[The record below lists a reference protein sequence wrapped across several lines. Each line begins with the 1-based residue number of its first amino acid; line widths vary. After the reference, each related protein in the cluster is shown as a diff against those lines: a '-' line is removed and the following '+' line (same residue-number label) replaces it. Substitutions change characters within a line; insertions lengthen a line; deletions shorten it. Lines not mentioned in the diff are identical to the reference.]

1 MGAPYK
7 CLRRHWSVVELPAP
21 AAGLRIAV
29 ADDHPLMRAALASAL
44 ASLAPAVQFIEA
56 ATLAATLALLEDASD
71 LDLVLMD
78 LHMPGV
84 RGVEGVRA
92 VRERAPEVPLAIV
105 SADDDPAT
113 VKALLALG
121 VSGFIPKTDS
131 PAVIASA
138 VRLILAG
145 GVYVPPRLVADAR
158 APGEANGA
166 APAGLTA
173 RQMDVVRLLARGMS
187 NKAIA
192 RELGVSE
199 GTVKV
204 HLLAVFRVLDVR
216 NRTAAVL
223 EAQRFLR

>member
-1 MGAPYK
+1 MQ
-7 CLRRHWSVVELPAP
+7 SSAP
-21 AAGLRIAV
+21 AAPLRILI

-44 ASLAPAVQFIEA
+44 AALGPDVQFVEA
-56 ATLAATLALLEDASD
+56 ANHTETLARLDAPPVPDLLL
-71 LDLVLMD
+71 LDLR
-78 LHMPGV
+78 MPGAN
-84 RGVEGVRA
+84 GLDGVRE
-92 VRERAPEVPLAIV
+92 VRARAPHVPLAIV
-105 SADDDPAT
+105 SAEQDAGAIRA
-113 VKALLALG
+113 ALAMG

-145 GVYVPPRLVADAR
+145 GVYVPPQLVTATQSPASVN
-158 APGEANGA
+158 GEAS
-166 APAGLTA
+166 AGLTA
-173 RQMDVVRLLARGMS
+173 RQMDVLRLLARGWS

-204 HLLAVFRVLDVR
+204 HLLAVFRALDVR

-223 EAQRFLR
+223 EAQRFLD

>member
-1 MGAPYK
+1 MNVTARSNP
-7 CLRRHWSVVELPAP
+7 
-21 AAGLRIAV
+21 LRIAI

-44 ASLAPAVQFIEA
+44 ADLATDVQFLEAANHA
-56 ATLAATLALLEDASD
+56 ATLAVIDALPGPD
-71 LDLVLMD
+71 LLLMD
-78 LHMPGV
+78 LHMPGTE
-84 RGVEGVRA
+84 GIEGVRD
-92 VRERAPEVPLAIV
+92 VRNRAPHVPLAVV
-105 SADDDPAT
+105 SADDDPAA
-113 VKALLALG
+113 VRSLLALG

-145 GVYVPPRLVADAR
+145 GIYVPPRLVAHAGAVPAANV
-158 APGEANGA
+158 APVS
-166 APAGLTA
+166 GLTS
-173 RQMDVVRLLARGMS
+173 RQIDVVRLLARGLS

-216 NRTAAVL
+216 NRTAAVIA
-223 EAQRFLR
+223 AQRFLR

>member
-1 MGAPYK
+1 MQ
-7 CLRRHWSVVELPAP
+7 SPAP
-21 AAGLRIAV
+21 AAPLRILI

-44 ASLAPAVQFIEA
+44 AGLGPDVQFVEA
-56 ATLAATLALLEDASD
+56 ANHAETLARLDAPPVPDLLL
-71 LDLVLMD
+71 LDLR
-78 LHMPGV
+78 MPGAN
-84 RGVEGVRA
+84 GLDGVRE
-92 VRERAPEVPLAIV
+92 VRARAPQVPLAIV
-105 SADDDPAT
+105 SAEQDGAAIRA
-113 VKALLALG
+113 ALAMG

-145 GVYVPPRLVADAR
+145 GVYVPPQLVAVAQPP
-158 APGEANGA
+158 ASVNGN
-166 APAGLTA
+166 PSAGITA
-173 RQMDVVRLLARGMS
+173 RQMDVLRLLARGWS

-204 HLLAVFRVLDVR
+204 HLLAVFRALDVR

-223 EAQRFLR
+223 EAQRFLD

>member
-1 MGAPYK
+1 MDVPT
-7 CLRRHWSVVELPAP
+7 RSNP
-21 AAGLRIAV
+21 LRIAI

-44 ASLAPAVQFIEA
+44 ADVATDVQFLEA
-56 ATLAATLALLEDASD
+56 ANHAATLALIDASPGPD
-71 LDLVLMD
+71 LLLMD
-78 LHMPGV
+78 LHMPGND
-84 RGVEGVRA
+84 GIAGVRE
-92 VRERAPEVPLAIV
+92 VRERAPHVPLAVV
-105 SADDDPAT
+105 SADDDPA
-113 VKALLALG
+113 AIRAMLAIG

-145 GVYVPPRLVADAR
+145 GVYVPPRLVAHAGT
-158 APGEANGA
+158 APAANGFSV
-166 APAGLTA
+166 PGLTA
-173 RQMDVVRLLARGMS
+173 RQVDVVRLLAHGLS

-223 EAQRFLR
+223 AAQRFLR

>member
-1 MGAPYK
+1 MNVTVRSNA
-7 CLRRHWSVVELPAP
+7 
-21 AAGLRIAV
+21 LRIAI

-44 ASLAPAVQFIEA
+44 ADLATDVQFLEA
-56 ATLAATLALLEDASD
+56 ANHAATLALIDASPGPD
-71 LDLVLMD
+71 LLLMD
-78 LHMPGV
+78 LHMPGND
-84 RGVEGVRA
+84 GIEGVRE
-92 VRERAPEVPLAIV
+92 VRERAPHVPLAVV
-105 SADDDPAT
+105 SADDDPAA
-113 VKALLALG
+113 VRMMLALG

-145 GVYVPPRLVADAR
+145 GIYVPPRLVGHADIVA
-158 APGEANGA
+158 AANGA
-166 APAGLTA
+166 SASGMTS
-173 RQMDVVRLLARGMS
+173 RQIDVVRLLSRGLS

-216 NRTAAVL
+216 NRTAAVIA
-223 EAQRFLR
+223 AQRFLR

>member
-1 MGAPYK
+1 MDVTTRSNP
-7 CLRRHWSVVELPAP
+7 
-21 AAGLRIAV
+21 LRIAI

-44 ASLAPAVQFIEA
+44 ADVATDVQFLEA
-56 ATLAATLALLEDASD
+56 ANHAATLALIDASPGPD
-71 LDLVLMD
+71 LLLMD
-78 LHMPGV
+78 LHMPGND
-84 RGVEGVRA
+84 GIAGVRE
-92 VRERAPEVPLAIV
+92 VRERAPHVPLAVV
-105 SADDDPAT
+105 SADDDPA
-113 VKALLALG
+113 AIRAMLAIG

-145 GVYVPPRLVADAR
+145 GVYVPPRLVAHAGT
-158 APGEANGA
+158 APAANGISV
-166 APAGLTA
+166 PGLTA
-173 RQMDVVRLLARGMS
+173 RQVDVVRLLAHGLS

-216 NRTAAVL
+216 NRTAAVIA
-223 EAQRFLR
+223 AQRFLR